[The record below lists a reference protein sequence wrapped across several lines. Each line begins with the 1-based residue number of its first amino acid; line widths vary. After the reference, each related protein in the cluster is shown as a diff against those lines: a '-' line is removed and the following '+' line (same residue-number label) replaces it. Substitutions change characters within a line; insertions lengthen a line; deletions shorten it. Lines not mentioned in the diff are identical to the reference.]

1 MAQTIK
7 SLIAPLIMMAVL
19 ALLPACWGLKRPSPV
34 TSTIELCTTNPF
46 QESCDETYEIER
58 IVKINECIA
67 GGAAATATCADAVA
81 ANSCIRDP
89 FAVAC
94 EANPTFAAYI
104 ARARNARVTYCQ
116 LPTADSTL
124 CAGVAGSTLLD
135 TECLDSPLEAP
146 AYSSCSTRPS
156 VVRICADDPFTR
168 TGCGNVSTIEALR
181 IAHCEDSATAWDD
194 DCVEATYTGATVAR
208 NTACLT
214 HGINADAG
222 GHADC
227 AMRGNV
233 LLACSETTPFAYD
246 VCDAVEGI
254 GMKQMAACLADVDA
268 DDGCVALIMQ
278 TCEDTPLAGVS
289 CAGLEGYTEDLNMF
303 CSTGNNAMLGGC
315 ATTPARLS
323 ACAAGTLGINEC
335 DTDAIASAVCA
346 SSGANANPFVAF
358 CSTASNIG
366 GNDMIADIRQAVVT
380 LCLDGANASMAV
392 CQNTDT
398 VVSAL
403 TTGGTRCIL
412 DTNAFTDRCAYT
424 QYDSAREGFCPESDP
439 FAYTGCNNV
448 GIINTRRATY
458 CNMPINA
465 WKANC
470 TGGSFGGTHDST
482 TAEGKACVLYGM
494 GANGDSSCNSNTY
507 ADSFCK
513 MQSTNPLDTT
523 DNMGCRVLDDFA
535 MISKAYCVAD
545 PFTTVG
551 CDGLNNF
558 ADIVGDYCDMNADQ
572 ATCKVDSTA
581 WTGSFTGG
589 GVLATAPATG
599 DTANRFLS
607 GLTGATDV
615 PDTDFTPLTTTARDG
630 HTANATHHLALND
643 TEHGFGG
650 QADDGVMF
658 FGGQLNDN
666 SYRYYAGIY
675 MSTNLGAPLT
685 DVSQNGVWQAWM
697 RTSGKDPKNE
707 AFELTVDFDATT
719 ATGTLKAFFQ
729 STGGG
734 LYYNIDGAFKIN
746 GVITGNVAIGTAPT
760 GTFVESGNDYTSGVL
775 TGLIGAQGVV
785 AAFFSNTSTITADDG
800 NGINPFVGGFVGVPL
815 AVTYADWNVVASPDA
830 ALDNPIANQFLAGAS
845 SETDAVSVNL
855 KDATYNSN
863 PLNGDDMDG
872 FAYNTAGTTPDFV
885 YYVGLLPSTDLGL
898 PLDMTTAMGTWNGS
912 FISIE
917 GETAATPA
925 DFTLTVTYGGSGL
938 SAGKSGSVAATIANT
953 LYSFTG
959 EFDARG
965 VIIGTVTRTETSPVS
980 TSMGTL
986 QGLIG
991 QDGAVG
997 VFISNAGEGVDY
1009 GGGFVA
1015 RKQP

>member
-34 TSTIELCTTNPF
+34 TSTIEPCTTNPF
-46 QESCDETYEIER
+46 QGSCDETYEIER

-81 ANSCIRDP
+81 ANSCISDP

-146 AYSSCSTRPS
+146 AYPSCSTRPS

-194 DCVEATYTGATVAR
+194 DCVEATYTGAEAAR

-233 LLACSETTPFAYD
+233 LLACSETTPFAYA

-315 ATTPARLS
+315 AATPARLS

-335 DTDAIASAVCA
+335 DTDMIASAVCA

-358 CSTASNIG
+358 CTTASNIG

-380 LCLDGANASMAV
+380 LCLDGANPTMAV

-403 TTGGTRCIL
+403 TTGITRCEL
-412 DTNAFTDRCAYT
+412 DTHAFTDRCVYT
-424 QYDSAREGFCPESDP
+424 QFDDERIGFCPVSDP
-439 FAYTGCNNV
+439 FAYTGCDNV
-448 GIINTRRATY
+448 AGITAKRETFCRDTTARDGRNPFHTG
-458 CNMPINA
+458 
-465 WKANC
+465 C
-470 TGGSFGGTHDST
+470 TGGTYSDVTNTQRD
-482 TAEGKACVLYGM
+482 ACLDNEVAPDNSCA
-494 GANGDSSCNSNTY
+494 ANSAVELECE
-507 ADSFCK
+507 
-513 MQSTNPLDTT
+513 TNGP
-523 DNMGCRVLDDFA
+523 FA
-535 MISKAYCVAD
+535 R
-545 PFTTVG
+545 VG
-551 CDGLNNF
+551 CVNLTDFLE
-558 ADIVGDYCDMNADQ
+558 VVRTYCDANA
-572 ATCKVDSTA
+572 TEESCKANYTD
-581 WTGSFTGG
+581 WNGSFTGNDA
-589 GVLATAPATG
+589 LASAPVSTH
-599 DTANRFLS
+599 TTNQFLS
-607 GLTGATDV
+607 GLTATSTV
-615 PDTDFTPLTTTARDG
+615 PTTDFTGFLETDNPVK
-630 HTANATHHLALND
+630 ANASPHLNLADNA
-643 TEHGFGG
+643 HGFGG
-650 QADDGVMF
+650 QAEDGVMF
-658 FGGQLNDN
+658 FGGTFISN
-666 SYRYYAGIY
+666 SEVRYYAGIY
-675 MSTNLGAPLT
+675 SSTDLGAPLT
-685 DVSQNGVWQAWM
+685 DASKTGVWEAWI

-707 AFELTVDFDATT
+707 AFTLMVSFDTSTKA
-719 ATGTLKAFFQ
+719 GTLTAFFP
-729 STGGG
+729 STTGDNTLSYDIKGTF
-734 LYYNIDGAFKIN
+734 NIH
-746 GVITGNVAIGTAPT
+746 GVIGGNIAIGTEDSNNIGSLDT
-760 GTFVESGNDYTSGVL
+760 TDNDYTLGDL
-775 TGLIGAQGVV
+775 TGLIGAEGVV
-785 AAFFSNTSTITADDG
+785 AAFVSNTKTASAADEL
-800 NGINPFVGGFVGVPL
+800 NPFFGGFVGVPL
-815 AVTYADWNVVASPDA
+815 AVTYTDWNVVASPDA
-830 ALDNPIANQFLAGAS
+830 ALDAPIANQFLADVESDGGGGV
-845 SETDAVSVNL
+845 TSVNL
-855 KDATYNSN
+855 KDAQHTDA
-863 PLNGDDMDG
+863 PLGGDVADG

-885 YYVGLLPSTDLGL
+885 YYVGILPSTDLGL

-965 VIIGTVTRTETSPVS
+965 VIAGMVTRTETSPVS

-991 QDGAVG
+991 SGGAVG